1 MTFHERPAMPAV
13 GPRSTA
19 LSVPAASQPAL
30 QPDARTLPVL
40 AKFQSR
46 CAEVGARGYV
56 ARHAEITQQLLPAFG
71 VFAQGSQLRTIGG
84 SIAIEDA
91 DLGDTILDHLG
102 REVLITWI
110 GEVTLAPAL
119 GDIPYMR
126 RVQAERFGLS
136 RPLSDV
142 ILGAGAEV
150 LVDPYGDHSIALS
163 QLDGDE
169 MILPVRPPAAV
180 RMFHI
185 AVDGPQPAF
194 VGVDGMGIRT
204 LDTKAFMS
212 DRETFF
218 VRNFSK
224 LMPGGACTA
233 TAEPYVTA
241 SPFRRARLG

>member
-1 MTFHERPAMPAV
+1 MTFHERPALPAL
-13 GPRSTA
+13 GPHSTA
-19 LSVPAASQPAL
+19 LSVPTATQPAPR
-30 QPDARTLPVL
+30 PDTRSLPVL

-46 CAEVGARGYV
+46 CAEFGTRGYV
-56 ARHAEITQQLLPAFG
+56 ARNTEIAQQLLPAFG
-71 VFAQGSQLRTIGG
+71 VFAQGSQLRTNGA

-102 REVLITWI
+102 REVTITWI
-110 GEVTLAPAL
+110 GEVTLAPGL
-119 GDIPYMR
+119 DGIPYMR
-126 RVQAERFGLS
+126 RVQAERFGLA

-142 ILGAGAEV
+142 ILGAGAEI
-150 LVDPYGDHSIALS
+150 LVDPYGDHTMALS
-163 QLDGDE
+163 KLDGDE

-204 LDTKAFMS
+204 LDTKTFMS
-212 DRETFF
+212 GRETLF

-224 LMPGGACTA
+224 LMPGGATTA
-233 TAEPYVTA
+233 TAEPFVTA